1 MTPHDKPDT
10 PDMAR
15 LSIPGYLCVTCD
27 TPMTQELK
35 CPGCGWIDPQTRR
48 PDKPDTGADGQGMD
62 EILSSF
68 ARYIRHHEKTGLW
81 DGENLTQPK
90 AKAAILAAVMRA
102 KPAEIDEGDGWDIY
116 FTQADIKDIDG
127 NIVDKGKVRSCC
139 PGDDIAYA
147 HNTAVKEFEQNI
159 RKEFGV

>member
-48 PDKPDTGADGQGMD
+48 PDKPDTGTGGQGLDGIPLKQKIDNIFLKGYTALHDDFFASEYKVAKVAAD
-62 EILSSF
+62 EVQQL
-68 ARYIRHHEKTGLW
+68 
-81 DGENLTQPK
+81 
-90 AKAAILAAVMRA
+90 ILAAVMRA
-102 KPAEIDEGDGWDIY
+102 KPDWSKEEH
-116 FTQADIKDIDG
+116 AD
-127 NIVDKGKVRSCC
+127 NRAQV
-139 PGDDIAYA
+139 AYA
-147 HNTAVKEFEQNI
+147 LGGQKAIDQFEQNI